1 MSLFRTVMK
10 IKTLLTSS
18 IKLLA
23 HYFTFGGP
31 RFGFFVVAFGAR
43 VVIGG
48 ARVVCLGGGGG
59 GARVVG
65 TVGGAQKKNGLNK
78 GGSVMKIGMIWG
90 AGVVGG
96 GRGAGVVGGSSGC
109 SVFSPKS
116 KSLHSPP
123 SLSQFVIISI
133 RMEET

>member
-18 IKLLA
+18 INLLA

-31 RFGFFVVAFGAR
+31 RFGFFVIAFGAR

-59 GARVVG
+59 GALVVG